1 LAFWTVRFAGMCA
14 ESRDPAADPG
24 AQRYRALLELAD
36 LMVQGRSLRELMHEL
51 ASRLREIEQF
61 DFIVF
66 SLYDPAKKIM
76 HSNIWAGVQLNE
88 PPTPMEL
95 NVEDSVSGW
104 VWEHQRAMV
113 LPDLSAEVR
122 FPKLLGPM
130 REGGVRS
137 YCMLPL
143 STANAQLGALGFG
156 SREAHH
162 YAESDVEFQ
171 RIIAQLVAV
180 VVENTKHEEELVR
193 ERDRSRLLLEVT
205 NAVVSTLDFQ
215 ELFRNVCTWLR
226 RVIRHDYTSIVL
238 YDPQMDAVRVYALN
252 FPAGHGQL
260 HEDIQGTAKG
270 SPSARAILTR
280 EAHVYTR
287 AQLEDIGSPL
297 IKLLLEEKIL
307 SFCSVPLFTSKSN
320 FGALCLG
327 SFEESA
333 FHDEDVALLK
343 QIAGQV
349 AIALENAGAYQEI
362 AQLKDKL
369 TNEKQYLES
378 EIRTEHNADELVGDS
393 TGLKHVMTQARSVA
407 PSDAAVL
414 IQGETGTGKELV
426 ARAIHQLSARK
437 NQSFV
442 KVNCAAIPSG
452 LLESELFGHE
462 KGAFTGAISQKIG
475 RLELANG
482 GTLFLDEVGDIPLE
496 LQPKLLRVL
505 QEQEFERLGSNRT
518 IRVNVRVIAAT
529 NRELEKLVEAREF
542 RSDLYYRLRV
552 FPIQVPALRDRR
564 EDVPILI
571 RYFVQKFA
579 RRMNKI
585 VDTVPEG
592 AMAALLAWKWP
603 GNVRELENLIERA
616 VILSRGPVLNV
627 PVSELQQVSNN
638 QAGSGLDQML
648 ETAERDQITRVL
660 RETHGTMS
668 GPTGAATRLGLKRT
682 TLQSKMR
689 KLGISRQ
696 DFQN

>member
-1 LAFWTVRFAGMCA
+1 MCA
-14 ESRDPAADPG
+14 EWRDPAAEPA

-36 LMVQGRSLRELMHEL
+36 LMVQGRSLRELLQSL
-51 ASRLREIEQF
+51 ASRLHSVEKF
-61 DFIVF
+61 DFINF
-66 SLYDPAKKIM
+66 SLYDNKKKLM
-76 HSNIWAGVQLNE
+76 HLNVWASVQLDD
-88 PPTPMEL
+88 PPIPMEL
-95 NVEDSVSGW
+95 KVEESVSGW
-104 VWEHQRAMV
+104 VWQQQKPMG
-113 LPDLSAEVR
+113 LPDINQEER
-122 FPKLLGPM
+122 FPAVLQPL
-130 REGGVRS
+130 REYGIRS

-143 STANAQLGALGFG
+143 TTAQERLGALGFG
-156 SREAHH
+156 SNEPHH
-162 YAESDVEFQ
+162 YSENEVQFLHT
-171 RIIAQLVAV
+171 IAQLVAV
-180 VVENTKHEEELVR
+180 VVENGKHQEQLIE

-205 NAVVSTLDFQ
+205 NAVVSTLDFK
-215 ELFRNVCTWLR
+215 ELFANVSSWLR
-226 RVIRHDYTSIVL
+226 RVIRHDYTSIVF
-238 YDPQMDAVRVYALN
+238 YDPYRDAVRVYALN
-252 FPAGHGQL
+252 FPAGQGYIQP
-260 HEDIQGTAKG
+260 DIEGTAKG
-270 SPSARAILTR
+270 SPAARAILTR

-287 AQLEDIGSPL
+287 KELQDIGSPL
-297 IKLLLEEKIL
+297 VDLLLEEKIL
-307 SFCSVPLFTSKSN
+307 SFCTVPLFTSRTN
-320 FGALCLG
+320 FGGLCLG
-327 SFEESA
+327 SFEEDA
-333 FHDEDVALLK
+333 FPEDDLTLLR

-349 AIALENAGAYQEI
+349 AIALENAGAYSEI
-362 AQLKDKL
+362 AEQKEKL
-369 TNEKQYLES
+369 TREKLYLES

-393 TGLKHVMTQARSVA
+393 TGLKHVMTQVRSVA
-407 PSDAAVL
+407 PSDATVL
-414 IQGETGTGKELV
+414 IEGETGTGKELV

-518 IRVNVRVIAAT
+518 IRVNVRLIAAT
-529 NRELEKLVEAREF
+529 NRELEKLVESREF
-542 RSDLYYRLRV
+542 RGDLYYRLRV

-579 RRMNKI
+579 RRMNKM
-585 VDTVPEG
+585 VDTIPEG

-627 PVSELQQVSNN
+627 PVSELRPVSNN
-638 QAGSGLDQML
+638 QVSSGLDQML
-648 ETAERDQITRVL
+648 EAAERDQITRVL